1 MRGKVA
7 IGVVGTA
14 WMLCGVAAAQQPPPS
29 ALALTNR
36 AQDLYQRGRARFL
49 VGDYAAALEAFESS
63 LEAFESPN
71 ARLYLGRTY
80 HRLGRLPEAWA
91 TLDRTAR
98 DAAARSLNEPRYA
111 PTAAAAREE
120 AEALAPHI
128 GRLSLEVSPA
138 PAALTLT
145 INAHPVARAALGVAI
160 PVDPGDVV
168 VMARAPGFAPAL
180 QIVSVSAGA
189 HATVRLSLVAAASA
203 SDEAGPPPAP
213 EASVGPGLSL
223 TPPGPRSLPPLS
235 DAAAR
240 RSGAWRGAGTVAL
253 VFGALSL
260 AGAGVLYYFARE
272 DYLALGA
279 RTQPSP
285 GDDSRIDRGMA
296 LQYGAFGL
304 GGLSVALLASG
315 SVMRW
320 VLGRPRS
327 EGPPAFSVEPTA
339 RGLAVSGTF

>member
-1 MRGKVA
+1 MV
-7 IGVVGTA
+7 
-14 WMLCGVAAAQQPPPS
+14 CGVAAAQQPPPS

-36 AQDLYQRGRARFL
+36 AQDLYQQGRARFQA
-49 VGDYAAALEAFESS
+49 GDYPGALASFESS

-80 HRLGRLPEAWA
+80 ARLGRLPEAWA
-91 TLDRTAR
+91 TLDRAAR
-98 DAAARSLNEPRYA
+98 DAEARARNEPRYA

-120 AEALAPHI
+120 AAALAARV
-128 GRLSLEVSPA
+128 GRLSVTVDPA
-138 PAALTLT
+138 PEGLTLS

-180 QIVSVSAGA
+180 QIVSVGSGA
-189 HATVRLSLVAAASA
+189 EARVHLALVPGAASGDDGLGA
-203 SDEAGPPPAP
+203 DAAGGA
-213 EASVGPGLSL
+213 ARDAAGVLRVRAM
-223 TPPGPRSLPPLS
+223 PPGE
-235 DAAAR
+235 ATAR
-240 RSGAWRGAGTVAL
+240 RIGAWRGAGTVAL
-253 VFGALSL
+253 VLGAASL
-260 AGAGVLYYFARE
+260 VGAGVLYYFARE
-272 DYLALGA
+272 DYQALDA
-279 RTQPSP
+279 RSQPTP
-285 GDDSRIDRGMA
+285 TDNARVDRGMA

-320 VLGRPRS
+320 VMGRQRG
-327 EGPPAFSVEPTA
+327 EGALAAPTVVVEPTA